1 MTETNIGKNVFRQL
15 YDIDTRE
22 RAVEKDTGRSKLEY
36 LPWAVTYSEV
46 AKNFEDME
54 YGFDTYTKDVSKT
67 TTITNEDGSVTEYRE
82 TYIQVTPYNDTPSGL
97 EVSTWVTING
107 KTKKMRL
114 PVYDA
119 NYRTMKSTPYT
130 YETKNGTKT
139 VPAATMADIYK
150 SIMRCFAKNLSMW
163 GVGLN
168 FWTKEEATETVLN
181 VEKLVGKI
189 DTIYLAKKKKG
200 FTDEELLAVCKDN
213 LPEDLGGNYHLCDN
227 EEMLETLQKKLLTL
241 IKPTKK
247 EVTEEAKESK
257 AKGTTK
263 TTVRKRNTATKK
275 ETEE

>member
-1 MTETNIGKNVFRQL
+1 MTDISKSVFRQL

-22 RAVEKDTGRSKLEY
+22 RAVEKDTGRTKLDY

-54 YGFDTYTKDVSKT
+54 YGFDTYSKNMSKIT
-67 TTITNEDGSVTEYRE
+67 TTTAEDGTVTEIHE
-82 TYIQVTPYNDTPSGL
+82 SWIQVTPYNDTPSGL

-119 NYRTMKSTPYT
+119 QYKTMKSVPYE
-130 YETKNGTKT
+130 YETKNGKRT

-168 FWTKEEATETVLN
+168 FWTREDATETVLN
-181 VEKLVGKI
+181 VEKLIGKI
-189 DTIYLAKKKKG
+189 DAIYLAKKKKG
-200 FTDEELLAVCKDN
+200 FTDDELLAVCKEN

-227 EEMLETLQKKLLTL
+227 EEMLETLQKKLLTM
-241 IKPTKK
+241 IKLPANK
-247 EVTEEAKESK
+247 E
-257 AKGTTK
+257 TK
-263 TTVRKRNTATKK
+263 TTTTRRKVAKK
-275 ETEE
+275 TEE

>member
-1 MTETNIGKNVFRQL
+1 MTDISKSVFRQL

-22 RAVEKDTGRSKLEY
+22 RAVEKDTGRTKLDY

-46 AKNFEDME
+46 AKNFDDME
-54 YGFDTYTKDVSKT
+54 YGFDTYSRNMSKVT
-67 TTITNEDGSVTEYRE
+67 TRVNEDGSTTETRE
-82 TYIQVTPYNDTPSGL
+82 SWIQTTPYNDTPSGL

-119 NYRTMKSTPYT
+119 QYKTMKSVPYE
-130 YETKNGTKT
+130 YETKNGKRT

-168 FWTKEEATETVLN
+168 FWTREDATETVLN
-181 VEKLVGKI
+181 VEKLISKI
-189 DTIYLAKKKKG
+189 DSIYLAKKKKG
-200 FTDEELLAVCKDN
+200 FTDDELIAVCKEV

-227 EEMLETLQKKLLTL
+227 EEILEALQKKLLTL
-241 IKPTKK
+241 MIKASTTTKTTATKKRATKK
-247 EVTEEAKESK
+247 EVTE
-257 AKGTTK
+257 G
-263 TTVRKRNTATKK
+263 
-275 ETEE
+275 